1 MADGQGGFDVRIQ
14 VPVHSYLNN
23 NVSYIITYNSKAIR
37 QKEETTFHDNGHLFC
52 RNEVLEM
59 TELIL
64 VFLFGASVHYT
75 GTLEVVVSF
84 CCTEVSWSSPNL

>member
-1 MADGQGGFDVRIQ
+1 MRIQ
-14 VPVHSYLNN
+14 VPVHSYLNKN
-23 NVSYIITYNSKAIR
+23 NVSYITYNSKAIR

-64 VFLFGASVHYT
+64 VCFCLGLLSIT
-75 GTLEVVVSF
+75 RELWRLWVSF
-84 CCTEVSWSSPNL
+84 CCTEVSGSSPNL